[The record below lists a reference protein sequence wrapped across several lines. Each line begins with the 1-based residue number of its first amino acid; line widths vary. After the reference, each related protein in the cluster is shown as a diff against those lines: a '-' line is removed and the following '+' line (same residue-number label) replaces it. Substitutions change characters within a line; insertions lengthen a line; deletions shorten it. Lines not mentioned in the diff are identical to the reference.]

1 MKAPEECQSIGEVRS
16 EIDRLDHAIVE
27 LLGKRRRYVH
37 AIMRFKR
44 TEGDV
49 RAPSRQAQVIA
60 ARRQWAEDA
69 DLDPDLVEALYRSI
83 IEHFVAEEMALLAE
97 QKQS

>member
-1 MKAPEECQSIGEVRS
+1 MKAPVECQSIDEIRS
-16 EIDRLDHAIVE
+16 EIDRVDRAIVE
-27 LLGKRRRYVH
+27 LLGERRQYVH

-60 ARRQWAEDA
+60 DRRRWAEEV
-69 DLDPDLVEALYRSI
+69 DLNPELVERIYRTV
-83 IEHFVAEEMALLAE
+83 IEHFVAEEMSLLAE
-97 QKQS
+97 QNRS